1 MQGDKATCRQP
12 VGRPARASACLKAG
26 WVLLAVLGVS
36 GASPARAEAADS
48 SLTVEASAGRGYG
61 LWSLLGDVGVGEA
74 TFLTLGYT
82 GVRPEAGTAA
92 THQLSVGV
100 DHLAGEHWL
109 LSGVV
114 SLGLNKGSNTALTQ
128 ELPRLDI
135 PGLTA
140 RTGYGSQGVQLAAG
154 YDSAG
159 FARVEYGLDAGVG
172 LHRYPLRR
180 QLLTVSDGATTV
192 RYAQEDLLWVARP
205 TLGARLV
212 WDGRWEL
219 GLRGGFS
226 LYSEDP
232 LTAGQF
238 TEAEWTALESQL
250 EGRAAARRVL
260 AGLRKRQLRDLGAAV
275 TRRMAD
281 VNAGT
286 GFPSAPARFDLK
298 PSLTWRLNPTVR
310 GQLSY
315 AFTRYVPTQGVA
327 HVLASRWTVRLG
339 DPVRLW
345 ASVALQRDVPEDLP
359 AEVSGLLTL
368 GGEYT
373 F

>member
-1 MQGDKATCRQP
+1 MSMR
-12 VGRPARASACLKAG
+12 VGVVLALLVASA
-26 WVLLAVLGVS
+26 
-36 GASPARAEAADS
+36 ARAEDAES
-48 SLTVEASAGRGYG
+48 SLTLEASAGHGYG
-61 LWSLLGDVGVGEA
+61 LWSLLGDVGVGET

-82 GVRPEAGTAA
+82 GARPEAGTAA

-100 DHLAGEHWL
+100 DHLAGAHWL
-109 LSGVV
+109 LSGAV
-114 SLGLNKGSNTALTQ
+114 SLGLSKGSDTQLTP
-128 ELPRLDI
+128 EFPRRNL

-140 RTGYGSQGVQLAAG
+140 RTGYGSQGLQLAAG

-159 FARVEYGLDAGVG
+159 FDAVEYGVDASLG
-172 LHRYPLRR
+172 LSRYPLRR
-180 QLLTVSDGATTV
+180 QLLTVSDGATSV
-192 RYAQEDLLWVARP
+192 RYAREDLLWVARP
-205 TLGARLV
+205 TLGARLI

-219 GLRGGFS
+219 GLRGGLS

-238 TEAEWTALESQL
+238 TDAEWTALEAQL
-250 EGRAAARRVL
+250 EDRLAARKLL
-260 AGLRKRQLRDLGAAV
+260 AGLRQRQLRDLGAAV

-298 PSLTWRLNPTVR
+298 PSLSWRLNARVR
-310 GQLSY
+310 AQLSY

-327 HVLASRWTVRLG
+327 HVLATRWTVRLG

-359 AEVSGLLTL
+359 GEASGLLTL